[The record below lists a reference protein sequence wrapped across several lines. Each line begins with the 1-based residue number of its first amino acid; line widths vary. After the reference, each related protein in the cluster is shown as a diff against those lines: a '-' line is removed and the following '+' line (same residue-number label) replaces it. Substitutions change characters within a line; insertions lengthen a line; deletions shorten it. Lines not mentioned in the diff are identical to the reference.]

1 MTGHLYESPTPAQS
15 HQLRLGAGGPSGDG
29 AGARLP
35 LAAWVVPAAGA
46 PAAAFLASGAA
57 MC

>member
-1 MTGHLYESPTPAQS
+1 MSPRHPAQS